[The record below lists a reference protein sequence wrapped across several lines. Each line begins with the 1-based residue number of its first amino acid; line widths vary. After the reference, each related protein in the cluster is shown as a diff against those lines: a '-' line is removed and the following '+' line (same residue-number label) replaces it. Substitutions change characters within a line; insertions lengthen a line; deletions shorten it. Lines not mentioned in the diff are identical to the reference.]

1 MKAGARWA
9 VFIIAVLALSV
20 WAAGMAFF
28 HVHPALAALCPAV
41 GIALLWLHRRRR
53 RRAWAA
59 LLVSAGLAGFG
70 WSLLTPLQDRDWAD
84 EVSRMPRYRLDG
96 TVLTLT
102 DVRDFAW
109 STRTDYDARWV
120 EKKVDLEALRTV
132 DVALSYWMGPA
143 IAHTLV
149 SFGFEDGQVLTFS
162 VEIRKERHELF
173 DALAGFFRN
182 YEMALIVAEER
193 DILRVRADVRGEQLY
208 LYRVDLS
215 PEAMQALLREY
226 LHELDALHAQA
237 RFYNSLT
244 ANCTTVILALVRR
257 AVGYVPLDWRI
268 LLSGYLDAYLYEK
281 GRLDMQLPFEAL
293 KRQARVPQ
301 GSSAEISPQHY
312 SRFIRE

>member
-1 MKAGARWA
+1 
-9 VFIIAVLALSV
+9 
-20 WAAGMAFF
+20 
-28 HVHPALAALCPAV
+28 
-41 GIALLWLHRRRR
+41 
-53 RRAWAA
+53 
-59 LLVSAGLAGFG
+59 
-70 WSLLTPLQDRDWAD
+70 
-84 EVSRMPRYRLDG
+84 
-96 TVLTLT
+96 
-102 DVRDFAW
+102 
-109 STRTDYDARWV
+109 
-120 EKKVDLEALRTV
+120 
-132 DVALSYWMGPA
+132 
-143 IAHTLV
+143 
-149 SFGFEDGQVLTFS
+149 
-162 VEIRKERHELF
+162 LF

-215 PEAMQALLREY
+215 REARQALLREY
-226 LHELDALHAQA
+226 LYELDALHAQP

-281 GRLDMQLPFEAL
+281 GRLGTQLPFETL